1 MEISKNST
9 VNKCLRDLPI
19 LTLSLH
25 NKILLPSKSLHNY
38 MFIYVLKMFPCLL
51 CFSDLKPSSL
61 IGWNLWKRVSVQ
73 PTLKPEKLLELEEK
87 ITMYRLS
94 DLKIVKTRQNYPT
107 NLKVLQFG
115 EGKQQ
120 SAFPFI
126 IRTEKAFFN
135 AGKMWN

>member
-115 EGKQQ
+115 EGK
-120 SAFPFI
+120 
-126 IRTEKAFFN
+126 
-135 AGKMWN
+135 